1 MFNKNKKNQKG
12 FTLIEVMV
20 VILIIAILAS
30 IGLPLYH
37 KAILKARAAEAVNL
51 LAMVRTKQDLSVANR
66 RSYFFDFDQ
75 MPNGQLTSGI
85 ERKSSSAQATSNQGT
100 GQGEDEGQGGE
111 GEGEGGQTTL
121 QPTKKDILISG
132 DYEIQLLEQE
142 KCAVVRYKPNGEEKF
157 AFSMSYLKEGLSCSG
172 SICSSFPNVR
182 R

>member
-85 ERKSSSAQATSNQGT
+85 ERKSSSAQAADN
-100 GQGEDEGQGGE
+100 EGQGGE
-111 GEGEGGQTTL
+111 GNL
-121 QPTKKDILISG
+121 QPTKNDILTSG